1 MHNKGADREKKS
13 YMHGATI
20 TFIMPKKD
28 KTRLVPPKLG
38 HIFNSA
44 IKTIYRNTKFK
55 QKICKTKLSDI

>member
-28 KTRLVPPKLG
+28 KTRLVPPKLD
-38 HIFNSA
+38 HIFNSV
-44 IKTIYRNTKFK
+44 IRTIETSSSSKKYAK
-55 QKICKTKLSDI
+55 QN